1 MAGRRRG
8 NKLERWEISIVK
20 AMISTGDY
28 NDQDIQS
35 YFTRPMRTI
44 NHSRIGDIREER
56 RHRTVATAS
65 SDDLAQ
71 FLTAWPNL
79 DPETGLSAEGD
90 ELLIK
95 AREAMIAA
103 VHTFNGAG
111 LAFRSELFIV
121 TTVIAWTYL
130 LHAWFKREGIEYRYM
145 KQGQVQKTP
154 DGADKY
160 LELGACL
167 KHERSPISA
176 GASRN
181 LEFLLKIRHEI
192 EHRST
197 TRIDNQLSAKLQA
210 ACLNFNVAIKELF
223 GAQFG
228 LEKRLPIALQ
238 FATFDANQR
247 AALKKTSTLPANIE
261 ASIDTFEN
269 ELTPEEYGD
278 PAYRYRVAFVPIIK
292 QRESA
297 ADTAIQFF
305 KAGSDEAIAVNKVHL
320 KEVDKTRHAA
330 TQVVAAINA
339 NGFPCFKMTDHT
351 RLWKSLNAKRHGTP
365 YGKQGDYKASWV
377 WFDNWIDRVREH
389 CEEMGDRYL

>member
-1 MAGRRRG
+1 MVKRRYG

-20 AMISTGDY
+20 AMISTGNY

-44 NHSRIGDIREER
+44 NHARIGDIREER
-56 RHRTVATAS
+56 RHRTVPAAS
-65 SDDLAQ
+65 QDILAQ
-71 FLTAWPNL
+71 FLTTWPNL
-79 DPETGLSAEGD
+79 DSETGLSAEGD

-111 LAFRSELFIV
+111 LTFRSELFIV
-121 TTVIAWTYL
+121 TAVIAWTYL
-130 LHAWFKREGIEYRYM
+130 MHAWFKREGIEYRYFS
-145 KQGQVQKTP
+145 KGQVQKTP

-167 KHERSPISA
+167 KHRRSPIPA
-176 GASRN
+176 GVKRN
-181 LEFLLKIRHEI
+181 LEFLLTIRHEI
-192 EHRST
+192 EHQST
-197 TRIDNQLSAKLQA
+197 TRVDDQLSAKLQA
-210 ACLNFNVAIKELF
+210 ACLNFNTAIKELF

-238 FATFDANQR
+238 FATFDASQR
-247 AALKKTSTLPANIE
+247 AALKKVSNLPTNLE
-261 ASIDTFEN
+261 SSINNFES

-278 PAYRYRVAFVPIIK
+278 PAYRFRVAFVPITK

-305 KAGSDEAIAVNKVHL
+305 KAGSEEAIAINEVQL
-320 KEVDKTRHAA
+320 KEVDKTRHTA
-330 TQVVAAINA
+330 TQVVAVINA
-339 NGFPCFKMTDHT
+339 NGFPNFTITNHT
-351 RLWKSLNAKRHGTP
+351 QLWKSLNAKRDGTP

-377 WFDNWIDRVREH
+377 WFDNWIERVREH
-389 CEEMGDRYL
+389 CDERGEQYL